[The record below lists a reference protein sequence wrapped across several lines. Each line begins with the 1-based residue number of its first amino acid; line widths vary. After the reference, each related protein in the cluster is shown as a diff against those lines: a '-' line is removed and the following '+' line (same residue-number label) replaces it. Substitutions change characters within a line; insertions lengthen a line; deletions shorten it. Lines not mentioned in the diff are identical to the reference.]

1 MYNSYTEKRLCRID
15 MEFLVLTTITAGLMI
30 TRHGLCS
37 TEFARGI
44 ILVQYAVFMSLALN
58 PDTGPADGA
67 EEPLMDTLAIYSRR
81 RISIICQRTRLFTL
95 FGCGVT
101 YTFALD

>member
-1 MYNSYTEKRLCRID
+1 MDGGEQCITDTEKRLCRID
-15 MEFLVLTTITAGLMI
+15 MVLTTITAGLMI

-44 ILVQYAVFMSLALN
+44 ILVQYAAFMSLALN

-67 EEPLMDTLAIYSRR
+67 EEPLKDTVVIY
-81 RISIICQRTRLFTL
+81 F
-95 FGCGVT
+95 
-101 YTFALD
+101 